1 MSQEQQYRWGGL
13 LIACL
18 IGIVVPAFLLG
29 PFLFGGIPLEMAST
43 AVVAG
48 SVGCAAFGIWLFL
61 ISVMTE
67 EAVIAKVIEPFQGY
81 EAAVFFLPYMLYTG
95 TKGIWQRLFGSRR

>member
-1 MSQEQQYRWGGL
+1 MSQEQQYRWAGL
-13 LIACL
+13 FIAFL

-43 AVVAG
+43 AAVAG

-61 ISVMTE
+61 VSVMTE
-67 EAVIAKVIEPFQGY
+67 DAVVAKVLEPFEGQEAVI
-81 EAAVFFLPYMLYTG
+81 FFLPYMLYLG
-95 TKGIWQRLFGSRR
+95 TKGIWQRLCESGR